1 VPDIWYDGETSLIQG
16 EKYAPYHDKPSCFDL
31 VFNSL
36 FICPAPALSVGTK
49 CQPVCRGQYPDPN
62 QAMHTREGSSYYVY
76 LTNVDAGPVPLA
88 SSEDSPIVGP
98 RGRTIGVPIPASM
111 PGDSYGQLI
120 CTTTFKTNSAT
131 GKILWAKHQGS
142 GCLGKWVNTTER

>member
-1 VPDIWYDGETSLIQG
+1 MRHIMISLLVSTLFLTACSSVPRQHYQLEQNANQYVGDNIQTVLK
-16 EKYAPYHDKPSCFDL
+16 EW
-31 VFNSL
+31 
-36 FICPAPALSVGTK
+36 GT
-49 CQPVCRGQYPDPN
+49 PN